1 MEHIEAETG
10 FAYSCRLSNARP
22 SHQSALPS
30 FRQMRGSRT
39 YRHIIVFTTQQQ
51 GILQPVH
58 VRRSEQR
65 DFFFFLPLGQHSILQ
80 RCPPPLPYQQRHPCM
95 TEESQFAVDS
105 LEGADG
111 VVIKW
116 RGEMLLLLCDHL
128 AVGGM
133 GRAAGSLHLHNRKK
147 VDSIKNH

>member
-1 MEHIEAETG
+1 
-10 FAYSCRLSNARP
+10 
-22 SHQSALPS
+22 
-30 FRQMRGSRT
+30 
-39 YRHIIVFTTQQQ
+39 
-51 GILQPVH
+51 
-58 VRRSEQR
+58 
-65 DFFFFLPLGQHSILQ
+65 
-80 RCPPPLPYQQRHPCM
+80 M